1 MPRAIERNVRA
12 KRPLK
17 ERLIHELKTF
27 AGMALYLW
35 VVFGLFQLHQQ
46 IVLNQY
52 HVPFRLTGLA
62 LINAFVLAKVM
73 LIAEDV
79 HLGERFKDRPL
90 IYPIIYKSILFAA
103 VFIAAHVLEEM
114 IGGAIRGKPIIDSFP
129 KIGGGSPQGIIVV
142 AVILAVSLLPFFAW
156 REIDR
161 ALGPARLRKLLLN
174 SPNRQ

>member
-1 MPRAIERNVRA
+1 MA

-17 ERLIHELKTF
+17 ERLIHELMTF

-46 IVLNQY
+46 IVLNQN
-52 HVPFRLTGLA
+52 HIPFRLSGLA

-79 HLGERFKDRPL
+79 HLGERFKNRAL
-90 IYPIIYKSILFAA
+90 IYPIVYKSILFAA
-103 VFIAAHVLEEM
+103 VFILAHVLEEL
-114 IGGAIRGKPIIDSFP
+114 IRGAIEGKSIVDSIP
-129 KIGGGSPQGIIVV
+129 KIGGGSPQGVIVV
-142 AVILAVSLLPFFAW
+142 AVLLAVSLIPFFAW

-161 ALGPARLRKLLLN
+161 ALGPTRLRRLLLN
-174 SPNRQ
+174 SRDRQ

>member
-1 MPRAIERNVRA
+1 MRA
-12 KRPLK
+12 KRSFK
-17 ERLIHELKTF
+17 ERIIDELKTF
-27 AGMALYLW
+27 AGMAVYLW

-103 VFIAAHVLEEM
+103 VFIIAHVAEEM
-114 IGGAIRGKPIIDSFP
+114 IRGAIKGQSIIDSIP
-129 KIGGGSPQGIIVV
+129 KIGGGSPQGIVVV
-142 AVILAVSLLPFFAW
+142 ALILAVSLLPFFAW

-161 ALGPARLRKLLLN
+161 ALGPAKLRKLLLH
-174 SPNRQ
+174 SPNHQ